1 MKQAAL
7 LASSVFALASLG
19 ACARPTDHSHSMHSP
34 TDHSMHPQPVSSIG
48 GASSSAQP
56 RPPNSLPEGAAVN
69 APLTSATGAV
79 STTTVAPTAG
89 TAAPA
94 RRRAP

>member
-7 LASSVFALASLG
+7 LASAVFALASLG
-19 ACARPTDHSHSMHSP
+19 ACAGPTDHSMHSP

-48 GASSSAQP
+48 SASSSAQP
-56 RPPNSLPEGAAVN
+56 QPPNSLPEGAAVN

-79 STTTVAPTAG
+79 STTTVAPTSG
-89 TAAPA
+89 TAA

>member
-7 LASSVFALASLG
+7 LASAVVALASLG
-19 ACARPTDHSHSMHSP
+19 AYARP

-48 GASSSAQP
+48 SASSSAQP
-56 RPPNSLPEGAAVN
+56 QPPNSLPEGAAVN

-79 STTTVAPTAG
+79 STTTVAPAAG